1 MPLPNFDTIKSLA
14 VGKDNPNRQQVVH
27 ILKAITDHEVP
38 PKQKHIRGIILATFS
53 GKSSSFLYDTA
64 LKLAIY
70 TNPVVCW
77 KFLYIIHK
85 LFRDGHRECVNDG
98 LRHATRVYQ
107 LKSAWSNHATK
118 CGYPIVDFCQ
128 LIIRKLRLHRKYG
141 VLPGSLELNPN
152 ELKNVLSA
160 QVDHLFQ
167 FSVDL
172 MDMMEETLRFKDVVL
187 LSVEGIH
194 APSFTP
200 PGQCKLIPL
209 IQCIQDVAALYELS
223 VQLIFKLHELLGNG
237 TMSGH
242 RDRFKDLHTSVKKFF
257 ENVFHMQY
265 FRSFVHIPSISQNPP
280 NFCIQ
285 SELNEHTTLRVTM
298 NETPSLPSPP
308 QSPPT
313 TVTPADG
320 NNGQHS
326 GDEED
331 SFELAD
337 VPKVIS
343 HNYQTE
349 SLTEKQALIKLG
361 PENIDTNDKTVISLN
376 EGSSASDNH
385 HQICNNSI
393 NSNNNMKM
401 NRNPFLNNSIQTNS
415 HELSPYQAHITDEKH
430 EVLIEVEL
438 LKSEIERLKTEH
450 HEQSYS
456 LLSRIQILEDEI
468 KELVQYKSNHEEQQ
482 VNYETKLSEKVCQ
495 AQIFEEKFM
504 KLKEVYGKLREEHV
518 ILLKNYGN
526 VQQNL
531 QQETQKNEDLE
542 KMIENLRHQ
551 EMLLPSDNVECLPT
565 SENEAKVPVA
575 NCLELQNQ
583 LNDYRS
589 KLDSANIE
597 KDQLVAEL
605 FLLKEECCSMREKFF
620 ESQQFIKDYELKISK
635 LTNELQELND
645 QLHRGNLSVG
655 KSSNVCNGNTSNIV
669 SDNDDGGDGH
679 ISWNNEPKQS
689 LLTTTIEQLLSELQC
704 SQSVAQP
711 TDLMEVYIHFSPKY
725 FSNYLLQ
732 IINHFNLFESAIT
745 SYLSNDVKGLI
756 QTSFHIGQL
765 NSQLSLLSLYSRSI
779 HQSNTTFSF
788 SNDYLHGFDL
798 IQKQFMQLLN
808 ILQQV
813 DSTHQDDENANDNIS
828 HKDNYFNQ
836 IKEHLC
842 IIYHQLNFML
852 NEVTNLSNCWSNNVN
867 NGDTKTSVDVIQK
880 EMEAT
885 FEAITIAEQK
895 FQDLIAESKSHSTSN
910 ENLQVNSLI
919 LDCCS
924 ELLLCVGE
932 LVKQSKIIQ
941 QEFKDSSTSI
951 EFYKPYN
958 RWTDGLLSAAKFV
971 GAGANVMVE
980 IANSIVCGKGVKLE
994 RLIVI
999 SQEIAASTTQLVY
1012 ATRVKTN
1019 SQPEMFNKLQVTSK
1033 EVCKCTGNLIACVK
1047 KAIEAKHVEGTMS
1060 NIFFKMYAYCVVVF
1074 DEYIKE
1080 IRSCRNLSESHQVF
1094 WCIWLSVHRKTYRP
1108 LVRLPHTIE
1117 GSDL

>member
-1 MPLPNFDTIKSLA
+1 MFT
-14 VGKDNPNRQQVVH
+14 
-27 ILKAITDHEVP
+27 AIV
-38 PKQKHIRGIILATFS
+38 QS
-53 GKSSSFLYDTA
+53 
-64 LKLAIY
+64 
-70 TNPVVCW
+70 W
-77 KFLYIIHK
+77 K
-85 LFRDGHRECVNDG
+85 
-98 LRHATRVYQ
+98 
-107 LKSAWSNHATK
+107 
-118 CGYPIVDFCQ
+118 
-128 LIIRKLRLHRKYG
+128 
-141 VLPGSLELNPN
+141 
-152 ELKNVLSA
+152 
-160 QVDHLFQ
+160 
-167 FSVDL
+167 
-172 MDMMEETLRFKDVVL
+172 
-187 LSVEGIH
+187 
-194 APSFTP
+194 
-200 PGQCKLIPL
+200 
-209 IQCIQDVAALYELS
+209 
-223 VQLIFKLHELLGNG
+223 
-237 TMSGH
+237 
-242 RDRFKDLHTSVKKFF
+242 
-257 ENVFHMQY
+257 
-265 FRSFVHIPSISQNPP
+265 
-280 NFCIQ
+280 
-285 SELNEHTTLRVTM
+285 
-298 NETPSLPSPP
+298 
-308 QSPPT
+308 
-313 TVTPADG
+313 
-320 NNGQHS
+320 
-326 GDEED
+326 
-331 SFELAD
+331 
-337 VPKVIS
+337 
-343 HNYQTE
+343 
-349 SLTEKQALIKLG
+349 
-361 PENIDTNDKTVISLN
+361 
-376 EGSSASDNH
+376 
-385 HQICNNSI
+385 
-393 NSNNNMKM
+393 
-401 NRNPFLNNSIQTNS
+401 
-415 HELSPYQAHITDEKH
+415 
-430 EVLIEVEL
+430 
-438 LKSEIERLKTEH
+438 
-450 HEQSYS
+450 
-456 LLSRIQILEDEI
+456 
-468 KELVQYKSNHEEQQ
+468 
-482 VNYETKLSEKVCQ
+482 
-495 AQIFEEKFM
+495 
-504 KLKEVYGKLREEHV
+504 
-518 ILLKNYGN
+518 YGN

-745 SYLSNDVKGLI
+745 SYLSNDVK
-756 QTSFHIGQL
+756 
-765 NSQLSLLSLYSRSI
+765 
-779 HQSNTTFSF
+779 
-788 SNDYLHGFDL
+788 DYLHGFDL

-971 GAGANVMVE
+971 GAGANVMVYFAVCCYLLFRLSCHPSTRGNWNVWGTITPFQAKSHHEQSYSLLSRIQILEDE
-980 IANSIVCGKGVKLE
+980 IKELVQYKSNHEEQQVNYETKLSEKVCQAQIFEEKFMKLKEVYGKLREEHVILLKNKSTEQSSGCYHDAQITNAL
-994 RLIVI
+994 RI
-999 SQEIAASTTQLVY
+999 SQCSKCDPSGFDLIFQGTISTHPI
-1012 ATRVKTN
+1012 N
-1019 SQPEMFNKLQVTSK
+1019 F
-1033 EVCKCTGNLIACVK
+1033 
-1047 KAIEAKHVEGTMS
+1047 
-1060 NIFFKMYAYCVVVF
+1060 
-1074 DEYIKE
+1074 
-1080 IRSCRNLSESHQVF
+1080 
-1094 WCIWLSVHRKTYRP
+1094 
-1108 LVRLPHTIE
+1108 
-1117 GSDL
+1117 